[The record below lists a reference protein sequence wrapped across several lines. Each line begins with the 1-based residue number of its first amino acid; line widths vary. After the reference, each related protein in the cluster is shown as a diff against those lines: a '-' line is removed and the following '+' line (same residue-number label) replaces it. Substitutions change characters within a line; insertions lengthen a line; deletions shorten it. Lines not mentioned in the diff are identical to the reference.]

1 MYKVKLDGRYLYHPW
16 DAGLSITAGKLT
28 QELNKNGIFD
38 FSIPFTHPLAGSILR
53 RKSVVEVIR
62 FGRTGTGMLH
72 ERYRECR
79 F

>member
-38 FSIPFTHPLAGSILR
+38 FSIPSCKERTSSSNSLICSF
-53 RKSVVEVIR
+53 R
-62 FGRTGTGMLH
+62 F
-72 ERYRECR
+72 
-79 F
+79 